1 LLALAEVV
9 QRTKQEQLDR
19 AVFVEHVRKAA
30 AETTVPFL
38 RGAFL
43 GMLTELRDM
52 TAEALAAEVSAL
64 ARAAVEQMVT
74 AGDFLDGILAVSRT
88 SILLGADPLIAALD
102 ELLRAAS
109 WDAFLVMVPRLR
121 AAFERLHERQRDSL
135 AARVAERYG
144 LAETEELT
152 GLRTSVAAAAWIAR
166 IDQRVAAIMKEW
178 EL

>member
-1 LLALAEVV
+1 AEVV
-9 QRTKQEQLDR
+9 QRADRDKFDR
-19 AVFVEHVRKAA
+19 ALFVENVRKAA
-30 AETTVPFL
+30 ELSTVPFL

-64 ARAAVEQMVT
+64 ARAPVEKMVT
-74 AGDFLDGILAVSRT
+74 AGDFLDGVMAVSRM
-88 SILLGADPLIAALD
+88 SILIGADALIGALD

-121 AAFERLHERQRDSL
+121 AAFERLHDRQRDSL

-144 LAETEELT
+144 LEEKESITELHV
-152 GLRTSVAAAAWIAR
+152 SVGAATVIAR
-166 IDQRVAAIMKEW
+166 IDERVAEIMKQGDF
-178 EL
+178 